1 MSEITYLEAV
11 RSALCEEMR
20 RDESVFLIG
29 EDIGVYGGTC
39 GVTQGMIYE
48 FGAERMIETPVSEL
62 GYTGI
67 GVGAALSGSRPV
79 VEIMFSDFVSVAFD
93 QIVNQAA
100 KMRFMSGGIIKL
112 PVVFRMPFGAGTGA
126 AAQHSQCPE
135 SWFANVPGLKII
147 APSTPYDVK
156 GLLKAAIRDDNP
168 VIFFEHKLLYNTT
181 GEVPEEEYIL
191 PVGKA
196 DIKRQGEDLSIF
208 TYSYMTGLCLNAA
221 NLLEKEG
228 ISAEVVDLR
237 TLVPLDRQT
246 VISSARKTKRALIV
260 HEAAQTGGFGG
271 EICATI
277 AGSDA
282 FNQMKAPIFRVCAPD
297 LPMAFSKEI
306 ESKMI
311 PDEAGI
317 VEAVKK
323 MLKKG

>member
-11 RSALCEEMR
+11 KTALCEEMR
-20 RDESVFLIG
+20 RDENVFLIG

-39 GVTQGMIYE
+39 GVTLGMIDE

-79 VEIMFSDFVSVAFD
+79 VEIMFSDFVTVAFD

-100 KMRFMSGGIIKL
+100 KIRFMSGGNVTL

-135 SWFANVPGLKII
+135 SWFTNVPGLKII

-168 VIFFEHKLLYNTT
+168 VIFFEHKLLYKTI
-181 GEVPEEEYIL
+181 GEVPEEEYVL
-191 PVGKA
+191 PIGKA

-208 TYSYMTGLCLNAA
+208 TYGYMTGICLNAA

-228 ISAEVVDLR
+228 VSIEIVDLR

-246 VISSARKTKRALIV
+246 IINSAKKTKRALIV

-277 AGSDA
+277 AGSDVLTSL
-282 FNQMKAPIFRVCAPD
+282 KSPILRICAPD
-297 LPMAFSKEI
+297 LPMAFSEEI
-306 ESKMI
+306 EAKMI
-311 PDEAGI
+311 PDEADI
-317 VEAVKK
+317 VENVRK
-323 MLKKG
+323 ML